1 MKAGSTIDDATTADA
16 KIGKN
21 WKIFAKIAS
30 NFGKIPIFVL
40 TLWPCLHVVHCTL
53 QMD

>member
-30 NFGKIPIFVL
+30 NFGKKSNF
-40 TLWPCLHVVHCTL
+40 CLDSLAVFACC
-53 QMD
+53 